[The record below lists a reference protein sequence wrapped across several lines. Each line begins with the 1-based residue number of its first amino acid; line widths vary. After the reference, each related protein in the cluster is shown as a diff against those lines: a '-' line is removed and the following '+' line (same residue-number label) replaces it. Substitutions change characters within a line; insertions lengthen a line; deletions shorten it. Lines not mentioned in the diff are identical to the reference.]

1 MGLFRDN
8 EASNVNAT
16 WLGGKTVGYFIS
28 VVEDLNSGFFAPL
41 IRTSV
46 YMYVYIADSIKDAL
60 GIGKLLF
67 GGHSS
72 KKLHCSICQNA
83 QCALINDQLPK

>member
-1 MGLFRDN
+1 MSANHITVEELRATFDEKYFVSSILLFRP
-8 EASNVNAT
+8 SN
-16 WLGGKTVGYFIS
+16 TV
-28 VVEDLNSGFFAPL
+28 

-72 KKLHCSICQNA
+72 KSLHCSICQNA
-83 QCALINDQLPK
+83 QCAIINDQLPKYPFLI

>member
-1 MGLFRDN
+1 MSANHMTVEELRATFDEKYFVTSILLFRP
-8 EASNVNAT
+8 SN
-16 WLGGKTVGYFIS
+16 TV
-28 VVEDLNSGFFAPL
+28 

-46 YMYVYIADSIKDAL
+46 YMYVYIADSIKGAL

-72 KKLHCSICQNA
+72 KSLHCSICQNA

>member
-1 MGLFRDN
+1 MTVEELWATFDEKYFVTSIPTSSPGLFPFFKGKALGKSPGD
-8 EASNVNAT
+8 EVASILLFRPSN
-16 WLGGKTVGYFIS
+16 TV
-28 VVEDLNSGFFAPL
+28 

-72 KKLHCSICQNA
+72 K
-83 QCALINDQLPK
+83 

>member
-1 MGLFRDN
+1 MSANHMTVEELRATFDEKYFVTSILLFRH
-8 EASNVNAT
+8 SN
-16 WLGGKTVGYFIS
+16 TV
-28 VVEDLNSGFFAPL
+28 

-46 YMYVYIADSIKDAL
+46 YMYVYIADSIKGAL

-72 KKLHCSICQNA
+72 KSLHCSICQNA

>member
-1 MGLFRDN
+1 MSANHITVEELRATFDEKYFVTSILLFRP
-8 EASNVNAT
+8 SN
-16 WLGGKTVGYFIS
+16 TV
-28 VVEDLNSGFFAPL
+28 

-60 GIGKLLF
+60 GIGKRLF

-72 KKLHCSICQNA
+72 KSLHCSICQNA